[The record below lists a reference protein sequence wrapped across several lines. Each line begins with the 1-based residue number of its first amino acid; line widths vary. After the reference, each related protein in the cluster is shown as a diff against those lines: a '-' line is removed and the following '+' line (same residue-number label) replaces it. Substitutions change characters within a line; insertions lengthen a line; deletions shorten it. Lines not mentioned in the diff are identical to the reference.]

1 MLVGV
6 VIGIGIFGF
15 PPLVAQHSPTPGA
28 YMALWLLGG
37 LVMFIGALCYAELG
51 SAYPDTGGE
60 YAFLSRAWG
69 VNVGVLFAWARGTV
83 IQTGAIAA
91 VAFIYGDYAQVLLPL
106 GEHGPAVH
114 GALAIAALTA
124 LNMTGTLESKRLQL
138 VLTGA
143 TVLAMVIVSVAGVAL
158 PEAAA
163 PSSGQ
168 ALAAPVGS
176 LAGGLGMGMVFV
188 LLTYGGWNEAA
199 YLSGE
204 LRNPERDMS
213 RVLLIGSVV
222 LTVVYL
228 AVNFSYLHVFGLAG
242 LRASHAVGAD
252 MMALLAGKWAVALLS
267 LLICCTALST
277 INGSIFT
284 GARIYYSLGRDIPA
298 LRGLGAWNERG
309 ATPARAL
316 FAQGVITL
324 LLMLFG
330 AMSHGGIQAMVAYT
344 APVFWLFMF
353 LTACSVI
360 ALRLRDPQR
369 RRPFK
374 VPWYPVTPLL
384 FALSCLALFVASVR
398 YAGTGAL
405 LGLLVLAAGIP
416 LLWLQ
421 KHVQKA

>member
-15 PPLVAQHSPTPGA
+15 PPLVAQHSPTPTA

-37 LVMFIGALCYAELG
+37 IVMFIGALCYAELG

-69 VNVGVLFAWARGTV
+69 MNVGVLFAWARGTI

-106 GEHGPAVH
+106 GEYGSAVH
-114 GALAIAALTA
+114 GALAIGALTT

-138 VLTGA
+138 VLTSA
-143 TVLAMVIVSVAGVAL
+143 TVLALVVVSIAGMVL
-158 PEAAA
+158 
-163 PSSGQ
+163 
-168 ALAAPVGS
+168 PVGATPS
-176 LAGGLGMGMVFV
+176 PELPLPAPIGGLAGGLGMGMVFV

-204 LRNPERDMS
+204 LHNPERDMS

-222 LTVVYL
+222 LTAVYL

-242 LRASHAVGAD
+242 LRASQAVGAD
-252 MMALLAGKWAVALLS
+252 MMALVAGKWAVVLLS
-267 LLICCTALST
+267 LLICCTALGT

-330 AMSHGGIQAMVAYT
+330 ALSHGGIQAMVAYT

-360 ALRLRDPQR
+360 ALRKRDPQR

-374 VPWYPVTPLL
+374 VPLYPMTPLL
-384 FALSCLALFVASVR
+384 FALSCLALFIASVR

-421 KHVQKA
+421 KHTQKA